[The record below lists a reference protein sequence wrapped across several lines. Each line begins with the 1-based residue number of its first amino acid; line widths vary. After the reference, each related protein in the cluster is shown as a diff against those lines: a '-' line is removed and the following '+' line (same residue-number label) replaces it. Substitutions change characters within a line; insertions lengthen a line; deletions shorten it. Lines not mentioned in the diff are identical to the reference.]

1 MDPFGR
7 PFSPTAG
14 GNARTRVRR
23 CLTAS
28 LVFLTVGLG
37 GSNVSGY
44 VLTGDSWPSGATVT
58 FQMALGNAGRTLS
71 DGNTS
76 WDTAA
81 APAAGAWNQN
91 VQRVR
96 LIAPT
101 NPSAPVNQGDGV
113 NTVAFASSFFGTS
126 FGSNTLAI
134 TGWSTRNGITVEAD
148 VLFNNRQS
156 FDSYRGA
163 LRSATDIRR
172 VLIHELGHALGLKH
186 PDSAGQHV
194 TAIMNSIV
202 SNVDAPATDDING
215 AQAIYGAPLGS
226 PTPTPTPSPTP
237 TPTPSP
243 TPSPTPTPTPTPT
256 PAPVVMLPSISLSA
270 GPTSVRV
277 GSSAT
282 FTVTTSLVNAS
293 APVVINYLM
302 GGSAIQ
308 GKLYSLSGT
317 SGRITIPAGSSSA
330 TVNLTVLKRPKKA
343 KTATMTLASGSG
355 YTLSVSKSASV
366 TITK

>member
-1 MDPFGR
+1 
-7 PFSPTAG
+7 
-14 GNARTRVRR
+14 
-23 CLTAS
+23 
-28 LVFLTVGLG
+28 
-37 GSNVSGY
+37 
-44 VLTGDSWPSGATVT
+44 
-58 FQMALGNAGRTLS
+58 
-71 DGNTS
+71 
-76 WDTAA
+76 
-81 APAAGAWNQN
+81 
-91 VQRVR
+91 
-96 LIAPT
+96 
-101 NPSAPVNQGDGV
+101 
-113 NTVAFASSFFGTS
+113 
-126 FGSNTLAI
+126 
-134 TGWSTRNGITVEAD
+134 
-148 VLFNNRQS
+148 LFNNRQS

-243 TPSPTPTPTPTPT
+243 TPTPTPTPT
-256 PAPVVMLPSISLSA
+256 PAPVVTLPSISLSA
-270 GPTSVRV
+270 APTSVRV

>member
-1 MDPFGR
+1 MNPSGH

-14 GNARTRVRR
+14 GNARPSVRR
-23 CLTAS
+23 WLTAG

-44 VLTGDSWPSGATVT
+44 VLTGDSWPAGATVT

-81 APAAGAWNQN
+81 APAAGSWNQN

-96 LIAPT
+96 LVAPT

-163 LRSATDIRR
+163 LRSAADIRR

-202 SNVDAPATDDING
+202 SNIEVPATDDING
-215 AQAIYGAPLGS
+215 AQAIYGAPLS
-226 PTPTPTPSPTP
+226 SPTPTPTPTPSPTP
-237 TPTPSP
+237 TPTP
-243 TPSPTPTPTPTPT
+243 TPTLTPTPT
-256 PAPVVMLPSISLSA
+256 PAPVVTLPSISLSA
-270 GPTSVRV
+270 APTSVRV
-277 GSSAT
+277 GGAAT

-293 APVVINYLM
+293 APIVVNYLM
-302 GGSAIQ
+302 SGSAVAGRQ
-308 GKLYSLSGT
+308 YNLSGT
-317 SGRITIPAGSSSA
+317 GGQITIPAGSISA
-330 TVNLTVLKRPKKA
+330 TVNLTVVKRPKKA

-355 YTLSVSKSASV
+355 YTLAVSKSASV
-366 TITK
+366 TITR

>member
-1 MDPFGR
+1 
-7 PFSPTAG
+7 
-14 GNARTRVRR
+14 
-23 CLTAS
+23 
-28 LVFLTVGLG
+28 
-37 GSNVSGY
+37 
-44 VLTGDSWPSGATVT
+44 
-58 FQMALGNAGRTLS
+58 MALGSPGRTLS

-96 LIAPT
+96 LVAPT
-101 NPSAPVNQGDGV
+101 NPSAPVSHGDGV
-113 NTVAFASSFFGTS
+113 NTVAFASSFFGDS
-126 FGSNTLAI
+126 FGSNTLAM
-134 TGWSTRNGITVEAD
+134 TGWYTRNGVTVEAD

-156 FDSYRGA
+156 FDSYRGS

-202 SNVDAPATDDING
+202 SNVEVPATDDING

-226 PTPTPTPSPTP
+226 PTPTPTPSPT
-237 TPTPSP
+237 TPTP

-256 PAPVVMLPSISLSA
+256 PVVTLPSISLSA
-270 GPTSVRV
+270 APTSVRV

-282 FTVTTSLVNAS
+282 FTVTTSLVDAS

-317 SGRITIPAGSSSA
+317 SRRITIPAGSSSD

-355 YTLSVSKSASV
+355 YTLSVTKSALV